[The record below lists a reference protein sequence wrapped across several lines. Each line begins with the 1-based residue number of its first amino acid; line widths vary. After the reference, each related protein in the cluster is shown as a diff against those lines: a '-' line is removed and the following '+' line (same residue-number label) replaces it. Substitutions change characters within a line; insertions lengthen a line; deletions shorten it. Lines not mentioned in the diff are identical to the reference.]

1 MLAGARFAGAMSILL
16 LPVCGVSLAQGPA
29 VISLEDALDL
39 AIANNPSLKAQRLN
53 IDQAKAGETTAALKP
68 NPVFSMTNEDF
79 PLFSPAYLNYSN
91 LANNQEFNNAVTY
104 LLERGGKRRKRIAVA
119 RDNTEIASENF
130 ADQERQLRYQV
141 AQAFIAALL
150 AKSNLEFAR
159 QDLNDY
165 SAVVDLN
172 RKRYEAGD
180 ISRGDFLKI
189 ELQKLQFQQD
199 VAAAELALA
208 ESKINLR
215 QLIGYDGIP
224 ENYEI
229 AGKLEHQKRIL
240 VRDELRK
247 QALANR
253 PDYRS
258 AETGATLAQH
268 TVDLAYANRARDLT
282 GETEF
287 KRNGPINGWGF
298 GLSIDIPIHDRN
310 QGEIARSQFGVRQA
324 QHQQVAARQTV
335 YADVDNAYE
344 AYQNAEEVANL
355 YESGY
360 LQEAE
365 QSREISRYA
374 FQRGS
379 ASLLDLL
386 DAERSY
392 RTAQAAYRQALAAY
406 MTSLEQINFAVGV
419 RVIP

>member
-1 MLAGARFAGAMSILL
+1 MPGARFAGGMSILL
-16 LPVCGVSLAQGPA
+16 FSLFAFAQGPP
-29 VISLEDALDL
+29 VISLSDALDL
-39 AIANNPSLKAQRLN
+39 AISNNPSLKAQRLN

-68 NPVFSMTNEDF
+68 NPVFTMTNEDF
-79 PLFSPAYLNYSN
+79 PFFSPAFLNYNN
-91 LANNQEFNNAVTY
+91 LVNNQEFNNGVTY
-104 LLERGGKRRKRIAVA
+104 LLERGGKRKKRIAVA
-119 RDNTEIASENF
+119 RDNTRIASENF

-172 RKRYEAGD
+172 RKRYDAGD

-199 VAAAELALA
+199 VAAAGLALA
-208 ESKINLR
+208 GSKINLR
-215 QLIGYDGIP
+215 QLIGYEAIP
-224 ENYEI
+224 ENFDI
-229 AGKLEHQKRIL
+229 AGTLEHQKRIL

-247 QALANR
+247 RALSDR
-253 PDYRS
+253 PDYL
-258 AETGATLAQH
+258 AAQGGTTLAQH
-268 TVDLAYANRARDLT
+268 TVDLAYANRARDVT

-287 KRNGPINGWGF
+287 KRNGPVNGWGF

-310 QGEIARSQFGVRQA
+310 QGEIARSQFGFRQA
-324 QHQQVAARQTV
+324 QHQQVAAQQAV
-335 YADVDNAYE
+335 YADVDNAYR
-344 AYQNAEEVANL
+344 AYQNAEEVVDL

-360 LQEAE
+360 LKQAE

-374 FQRGS
+374 FQRGG

-392 RTAQAAYRQALAAY
+392 RATQVAYRQALAAY
-406 MTSLEQINFAVGV
+406 MTSLEQINFAVGS